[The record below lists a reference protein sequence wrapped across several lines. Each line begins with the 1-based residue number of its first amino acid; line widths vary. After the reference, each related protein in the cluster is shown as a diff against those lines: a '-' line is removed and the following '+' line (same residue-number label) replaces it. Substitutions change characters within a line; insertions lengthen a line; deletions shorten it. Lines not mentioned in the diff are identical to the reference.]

1 ASMGGRM
8 GGTARAQAMTMNGG
22 KKESEEA
29 VLRGLRLLV
38 KNQNKDGSWGAA
50 NKGAMTGFAIL
61 SFLGHGE
68 TPVSPEFGPAV
79 GKALDW
85 LREGGAKFEGRLSM
99 AMAFSQ
105 PGVYEH

>member
-29 VLRGLRLLV
+29 VLRGLRWLV
-38 KNQNKDGSWGAA
+38 KNQNPDGSWGPA

-68 TPVSPEFGPAV
+68 LPVSPEFGPTV
-79 GKALDW
+79 DKALNW
-85 LREGGAKFEGRLSM
+85 MMKGGAKFEGRLSM
-99 AMAFSQ
+99 QMEFSNQ
-105 PGVYEH
+105 